1 MPKIVHFVAASP
13 DGYIADASG
22 RVDGGFTM
30 MTMTTPSFTP
40 ALTLMRPLASSQRC
54 ALLH

>member
-30 MTMTTPSFTP
+30 MTMTTPI
-40 ALTLMRPLASSQRC
+40 
-54 ALLH
+54 LLRR